1 MNYLNGVHLSVLVAV
16 ASHYS
21 ALILAVEMQEVSC
34 PYFFESYSVRT
45 DSGGPGDPAKTAEL
59 RSTMTKFKEISQ

>member
-1 MNYLNGVHLSVLVAV
+1 MFLKCPRRGRVALLP
-16 ASHYS
+16 
-21 ALILAVEMQEVSC
+21 LILAVEMQEVSC
-34 PYFFESYSVRT
+34 PYFFQSYSVLT